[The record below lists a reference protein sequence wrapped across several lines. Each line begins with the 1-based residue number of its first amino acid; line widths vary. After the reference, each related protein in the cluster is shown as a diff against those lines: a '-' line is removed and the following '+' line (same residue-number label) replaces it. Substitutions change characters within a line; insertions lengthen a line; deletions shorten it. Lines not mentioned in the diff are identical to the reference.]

1 MNNGV
6 KTRRYL
12 VNNEEILVLIESW
25 RNANQHEKTKLANQ
39 VVSRLAF
46 LVHSKIR
53 LHKGS
58 PLYDDLLQEGRL
70 GIMKALQDFE
80 PERGRNFF
88 MFATW
93 HIQTRVRRLLL
104 REVRRC
110 ESPAGDMLLVA
121 KSVSET
127 REHLL
132 AQETGTALESRESC
146 GAIMKV
152 LSFLSDSDR
161 KVLVMRFG
169 FDGEEPRTFQQI
181 GNELGISKQRAQQ
194 IEAGVLRRLRRNNEL
209 MDLIGG

>member
-1 MNNGV
+1 MSSGT

-12 VNNEEILVLIESW
+12 VSNEEILVLVDLW
-25 RNANQHEKTKLANQ
+25 REATHSKKASLANQ
-39 VVSRLAF
+39 VVSRLTF
-46 LVHSKIR
+46 LVHSRIR

-70 GIMKALQDFE
+70 GIMRALQDFE

-104 REVRRC
+104 REARRC
-110 ESPAGDMLLVA
+110 EVPAGDMLLT
-121 KSVSET
+121 EN
-127 REHLL
+127 L
-132 AQETGTALESRESC
+132 TGMPDRLEANESC
-146 GAIMKV
+146 GAIMKA

-161 KVLVMRFG
+161 RVLVMRFG
-169 FDGEEPRTFQQI
+169 FDGKEPRTFQQI

-194 IEAGVLRRLRRNNEL
+194 IESGALLRLRRDYGL
-209 MDLIGG
+209 RDLIGG